1 MSYPH
6 VCALVLAAGKGTRM
20 RSFLPKALV
29 PLAGRGLTR
38 RMLDAL
44 QGAGVSDTI
53 VVVGHRAD
61 EVRASLGDACRYAL
75 QEQQLGMAHAVAAAR
90 EAVGEAAH
98 VMVVV
103 GDSPLLRSESVVAL
117 LEHHLSTGAACTFL
131 TATFP
136 EPVPPYARV
145 IRDEAG
151 RLLRC
156 VEERDAS
163 EEERAVRELLTSH
176 YVFEARAL
184 WSHLDGVPT
193 HPVTGER
200 YLTDIVP
207 LLLEAGERVEVV
219 DIEDH
224 GELVGLNTPED
235 VAWAEARLHG

>member
-1 MSYPH
+1 MSYPQ

-20 RSFLPKALV
+20 RSPLPKALV

-44 QGAGVSDTI
+44 EGAGVTDNI
-53 VVVGHRAD
+53 VVVGHRAA
-61 EVRASLGDACRYAL
+61 EVRAALGDACRYAI
-75 QEQQLGMAHAVAAAR
+75 QQQQLGMAHAVASAR
-90 EAVGEAAH
+90 EEVGEARH

-103 GDSPLLRSESVVAL
+103 GDSPLLRSASVVAL
-117 LEHHLSTGAACTFL
+117 LEHHLKTGAACTFL
-131 TATFP
+131 TASFP

-145 IRDEAG
+145 IRDEQG

-156 VEERDAS
+156 VEERDATVA
-163 EEERAVRELLTSH
+163 EKAVRELLTSH

-184 WSHLDGVPT
+184 WPYLDQVPA
-193 HPVTGER
+193 HPVTGEH

-207 LLLEAGERVEVV
+207 LLLEARERVEVV

-224 GELVGLNTPED
+224 GELVGLNTPEEL
-235 VAWAEARLHG
+235 AWAEARLRG